1 MPRPII
7 GIDQTHMRVLA
18 IEDNRQFLDL
28 MRSHLAKHG
37 FTVDAAETL
46 ADGLTLAGDG
56 GHEVILL
63 DLGLPDGDGTRLVEE
78 LRRARSPVPVI
89 VLSARGA
96 IVDRVGLLEA
106 GADDYLVKPFDLDEL
121 VARIRAVAR
130 RGVARETE
138 NLAFADLVF
147 DRRSRQTVINGQ
159 AVTLRPREAA
169 LLEALLRRA
178 GEPVHRELL
187 LSSLYSLDEEIGS
200 NTLDVHVHHLRRRL
214 AEAGARVSIATMRG
228 HGYALRAR

>member
-1 MPRPII
+1 
-7 GIDQTHMRVLA
+7 MRVLA

-28 MRSHLAKHG
+28 MRAHLAKHG
-37 FTVDAAETL
+37 FTVDGAETL

-56 GHEVILL
+56 EHELILL
-63 DLGLPDGDGTRLVEE
+63 DLGLPDGDGAQLVEQ

-130 RGVARETE
+130 RGAARETE
-138 NLAFADLVF
+138 SLAFADLVF
-147 DRRSRQTVINGQ
+147 DRRSRQALINGR
-159 AVTLRPREAA
+159 AVILRPREAA

-178 GEPVHRELL
+178 GEPIHRELL
-187 LSSLYSLDEEIGS
+187 LSSLYGLDEEIGS
-200 NTLDVHVHHLRRRL
+200 NTLDVHVHHLHRRL
-214 AEAGARVSIATMRG
+214 AEAGARVSIATVRG
-228 HGYALRAR
+228 HGYALRGRDS